1 MHHSSITATGSCCTV
16 INFKIKLLA
25 LILSIDT
32 ARETAI
38 VCISRDGILLAES
51 LGLEQK
57 NHASFI
63 QPAIL
68 QLMATAGLQ
77 LNAADAIAVVAGPG
91 SYTGLRVG
99 LSTAKGFCYALGK
112 PLILL
117 NTLEVMAHSMITA
130 GLAGTESSEKTGLT
144 PLQTYYCPM
153 IDARRMEVYTGVY
166 DQQLTTILPPT
177 ALVLTADSFSDLLE
191 NHNMVF
197 SGNGAAKF
205 SEILHHPHARF
216 VSLPHLAPSITALA
230 EQALA
235 NGNIADL
242 AYAEPFYCKEFFT
255 KQKHI

>member
-1 MHHSSITATGSCCTV
+1 M
-16 INFKIKLLA
+16 A